1 MFLRV
6 QMPIGH
12 HWFMQWLGTEQ
23 VPSHWLNQWWPS
35 SVTHTCITRLQCFK
49 VSRYNDVIMS
59 AIISQITSLT
69 IVYSTIYSGTEQRK
83 HGSSASLAFVWGI
96 HRWPVNSP
104 HKRPVTQK
112 NVSIWWHHHGLWYGH
127 HLGQQWDKCWGGKWH
142 IFSTYLFVSCS
153 ISKTYTNIN
162 TGTGPHFPHLF
173 SYTTGDWYIY
183 IVYNVSW
190 LILPKI
196 QK

>member
-1 MFLRV
+1 
-6 QMPIGH
+6 MPIGH

-35 SVTHTCITRLQCFK
+35 SVTHTCITRPQCFK
-49 VSRYNDVIMS
+49 VSHYNDVIMS

-104 HKRPVTQK
+104 YKRPVTWKMLPFDDVIMACDMDTTLVNNEINAGVGSDIFFQ
-112 NVSIWWHHHGLWYGH
+112 
-127 HLGQQWDKCWGGKWH
+127 H
-142 IFSTYLFVSCS
+142 IFLFPVLSVRHIQILTQELGP
-153 ISKTYTNIN
+153 ISHIYFHIL
-162 TGTGPHFPHLF
+162 PEI
-173 SYTTGDWYIY
+173 DIY
-183 IVYNVSW
+183 ILFIMY
-190 LILPKI
+190 LD
-196 QK
+196 